1 MTTPTGPACGTPLR
15 QAVQWSVRLNEAPGD
30 DALRLDFERWL
41 DQSPAHAL
49 AWADA
54 GHVSQL
60 LGRLPVSTASP
71 GRRRG
76 ALIAA
81 VSGMAAALLAL
92 AVMAPST
99 ATRWAADHVTGAGQE
114 DSITLADG
122 SIVRLAP
129 RSAIKVRLDG
139 DRRDVRLLEGEAYFE
154 VAPDAARPFHVD
166 SGETRVTVLGTGFD
180 VRRGEAGTDVA
191 VRHGR
196 VRVERPG
203 EDPALLTDGA
213 WSRARAGGVENGDGP
228 PRIVGAWRHDRLVAV
243 DQPVSEMLHDA
254 RRHHAGAILLTN
266 RRLAERT
273 VTGVYDMT
281 DPAAGVAVM
290 VQPLGG
296 KVHRITPWLILVS

>member
-1 MTTPTGPACGTPLR
+1 MTTPTEPVSETPLR

-30 DALRLDFERWL
+30 DGLRLAFERWL
-41 DQSPAHAL
+41 DQSPAHAV

-60 LGRLPVSTASP
+60 LGRLPVSAAAP
-71 GRRRG
+71 GRRPG
-76 ALIAA
+76 ARIAA
-81 VSGMAAALLAL
+81 ISGMAAALLAL

-99 ATRWAADHVTGAGQE
+99 ATRWGADYITGAGQE
-114 DSITLADG
+114 DSVTLADG
-122 SIVRLAP
+122 SVVRLAP

-154 VAPDAARPFHVD
+154 VAPDADRPFHVD

-180 VRRGEAGTDVA
+180 VRRGETGADVA

-196 VRVERPG
+196 VRVQRPG
-203 EDPALLTDGA
+203 AAPIVLTDGD
-213 WSRARAGGVENGDGP
+213 WSRARRGGEETGSGSPQV
-228 PRIVGAWRHDRLVAV
+228 VGAWGRDRLTAV
-243 DQPVSEMLHDA
+243 DHPVSEMLHDA
-254 RRHHAGAILLTN
+254 RRHHTGAILLTN

-281 DPAAGVAVM
+281 DPAAGLAVM

-296 KVHRITPWLILVS
+296 RVRRITPWLILVS